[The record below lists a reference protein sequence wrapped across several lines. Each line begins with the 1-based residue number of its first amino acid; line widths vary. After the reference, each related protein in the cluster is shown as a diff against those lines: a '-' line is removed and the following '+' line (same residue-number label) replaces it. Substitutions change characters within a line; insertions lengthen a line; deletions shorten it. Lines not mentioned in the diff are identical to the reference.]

1 MLTNEEFM
9 NPLKKVLNEF
19 KIRASWG
26 ELGDLSAA
34 SQYYANNEQYYFQS
48 GYQYPGTPMNFGD
61 RTIYGLNPTLNPN
74 PDFTWAT
81 SSMINAGVDFKL
93 WNGLLSGS
101 ADVFYRQ
108 RKGLPAQKANDN
120 AGALATWYNLDHD
133 VFQNPEREH

>member
-74 PDFTWAT
+74 PGSGPRHV
-81 SSMINAGVDFKL
+81 SSDKIVDFSYFIL
-93 WNGLLSGS
+93 MI
-101 ADVFYRQ
+101 Q
-108 RKGLPAQKANDN
+108 
-120 AGALATWYNLDHD
+120 
-133 VFQNPEREH
+133 